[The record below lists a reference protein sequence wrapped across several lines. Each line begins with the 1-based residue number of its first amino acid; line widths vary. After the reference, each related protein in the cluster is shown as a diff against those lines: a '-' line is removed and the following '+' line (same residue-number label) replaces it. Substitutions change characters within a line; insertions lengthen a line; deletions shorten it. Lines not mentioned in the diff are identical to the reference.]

1 MKLLL
6 DTHTLL
12 WWLTDDGRL
21 SAAARRAIRT
31 LGNDVYA
38 SAVSGWEIATKHRKG
53 RLPEAEEAVHRLPAL
68 LVESN
73 IRVLQVTLE
82 HALRAGGLPQP
93 HRDPFDRMLAAQA
106 QLDGLTIVSNDR
118 QLRQFGMALL
128 W

>member
-1 MKLLL
+1 MRLLL

-68 LVESN
+68 LS
-73 IRVLQVTLE
+73 
-82 HALRAGGLPQP
+82 
-93 HRDPFDRMLAAQA
+93 LAAA
-106 QLDGLTIVSNDR
+106 PLLTKDR
-118 QLRQFGMALL
+118 AIREHYAKAA